1 MLRTSIGTQAL
12 TTIPVHI
19 IMTRMP
25 NIVYCHKTDS
35 LIMAAKKLIDR
46 QVDSLPV
53 VNETEKGLEII
64 GRLTKTNI
72 TKAFI
77 SLAETHDL

>member
-1 MLRTSIGTQAL
+1 
-12 TTIPVHI
+12 
-19 IMTRMP
+19 MTRMP
-25 NIVYCHKTDS
+25 NIAFCKKTDS
-35 LIMAAKKLIDR
+35 LIVAAKKLIER

-53 VNETEKGLEII
+53 VNEKEDGFEIV